1 MTKEKRLTI
10 LNFKAND
17 SEVEAIRKKMES
29 IGTANMSAYLRAM
42 ALNGYIMRLDLPQ
55 IREMIRLLSNMTNNL
70 NQIAKRVN
78 AHGQIYETETSKSVS
93 TSTSKHPS
101 TTASSPASSA
111 SCRI

>member
-55 IREMIRLLSNMTNNL
+55 IRELIRLLSNMTNNL

-78 AHGQIYETETSKSVS
+78 AHGQIYETEIEEIQQKQTELWEMMNQLLIILGS
-93 TSTSKHPS
+93 TQ
-101 TTASSPASSA
+101 
-111 SCRI
+111 

>member
-17 SEVEAIRKKMES
+17 SEVEVIRKKMES

-78 AHGQIYETETSKSVS
+78 AHGQIYETEIEEIQQKQTELWEMMNQLLIILGS
-93 TSTSKHPS
+93 TQ
-101 TTASSPASSA
+101 
-111 SCRI
+111 

>member
-78 AHGQIYETETSKSVS
+78 AHGQIYETEIEEIQQKQTELWEMMNQLLIILGS
-93 TSTSKHPS
+93 TQ
-101 TTASSPASSA
+101 
-111 SCRI
+111 

>member
-1 MTKEKRLTI
+1 MAKEKRLTI
-10 LNFKAND
+10 LNFKASD

-42 ALNGYIMRLDLPQ
+42 ALNGYIMRLDIPQ

-78 AHGQIYETETSKSVS
+78 AHGQLYETEIEEIQQKQTELWEMMNQLLIILGS
-93 TSTSKHPS
+93 TQ
-101 TTASSPASSA
+101 
-111 SCRI
+111 